1 MVRQHI
7 LALVL
12 LVSVAVAA
20 TPGRGL
26 NTTVLAAPATVHVV
40 NPAMV
45 RAALF
50 DTPRVILHLAIAYG
64 VFHHWVYKPF
74 ETGQIGLTHPIKI
87 TKAGLALL
95 FAVHEIKVAM
105 NIAKGAKSGPLHA
118 LYGVLIGMA
127 AKFESVGAQFQKNP
141 TSLTNGQLGSS
152 INGLNSQV
160 NQANKILN
168 VPDAPVGSLGNFS

>member
-1 MVRQHI
+1 
-7 LALVL
+7 
-12 LVSVAVAA
+12 
-20 TPGRGL
+20 
-26 NTTVLAAPATVHVV
+26 V
-40 NPAMV
+40 NPALA
-45 RAALF
+45 RAELF

-74 ETGQIGLTHPIKI
+74 KAGQISLRHPIKI

-95 FAVHEIKVAM
+95 FSVHEIKVAM
-105 NIAKGAKSGPLHA
+105 SIAKGAKSGPLHA
-118 LYGVLIGMA
+118 LYGVLTGMA
-127 AKFESVGAQFQKNP
+127 AKFEGVGTQFQKNP
-141 TSLTNGQLGSS
+141 TSLTSGQLGSS